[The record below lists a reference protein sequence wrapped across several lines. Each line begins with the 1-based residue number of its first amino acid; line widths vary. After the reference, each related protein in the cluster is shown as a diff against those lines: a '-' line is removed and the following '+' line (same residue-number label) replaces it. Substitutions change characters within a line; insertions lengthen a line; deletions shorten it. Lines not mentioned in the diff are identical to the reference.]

1 MGRPSAGR
9 STANQ
14 AMTRTAIARA
24 PTTGKDDAIVAGH
37 RQERPADRHPDGA
50 TEQLGG
56 QVDTARLAVLR
67 RRDGRHDRARPAT
80 RGSTACGF
88 SPSSARSG
96 E

>member
-1 MGRPSAGR
+1 MAVGR
-9 STANQ
+9 
-14 AMTRTAIARA
+14 AIDGEPGDDQDRHREGARDR
-24 PTTGKDDAIVAGH
+24 KDDAIVAGH